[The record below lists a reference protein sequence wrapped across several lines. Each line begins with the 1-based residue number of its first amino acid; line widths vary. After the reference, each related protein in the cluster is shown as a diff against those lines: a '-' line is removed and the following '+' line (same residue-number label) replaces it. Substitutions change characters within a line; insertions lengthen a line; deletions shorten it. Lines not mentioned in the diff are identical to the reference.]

1 MSYIER
7 EMKTEGKEPPQR
19 DGMGARVVGYAFAI
33 ALPGLTTNN
42 TSIDDLFEAL
52 ELQRGW
58 LKEMQQ
64 LQEWG

>member
-1 MSYIER
+1 MVW
-7 EMKTEGKEPPQR
+7 
-19 DGMGARVVGYAFAI
+19 ARVVGYAFAI